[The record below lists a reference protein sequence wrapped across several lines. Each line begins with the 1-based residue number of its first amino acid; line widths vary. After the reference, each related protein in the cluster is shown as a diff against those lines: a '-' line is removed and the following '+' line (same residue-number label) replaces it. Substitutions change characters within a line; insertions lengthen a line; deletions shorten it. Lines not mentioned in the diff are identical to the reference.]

1 MIAQDLERG
10 RPDLAA
16 ASRSIPTSNAND
28 ARGPDVGIRC
38 VHVGL
43 AILLLPALATVLVVG
58 GIGAGAIRLAEA
70 ASRLVRKEHS
80 STP

>member
-16 ASRSIPTSNAND
+16 ASRSIQASTSND
-28 ARGPDVGIRC
+28 ARGFHVGVRC

-58 GIGAGAIRLAEA
+58 GLGAGAIKMA
-70 ASRLVRKEHS
+70 AVVSRVVHKERS
-80 STP
+80 STL